1 MDLNPEKVQPE
12 VVTYAF
18 ASFVKEIGQVDV
30 VIASMAWLDSDQTD
44 LEDEETTGRSTRAE
58 EWEDVKDTLGYWAM
72 RCKPLIGS
80 GCLFVACNR
89 IGEEKG
95 RSETVQIFFLLC

>member
-1 MDLNPEKVQPE
+1 MDLNPEKFQPE
-12 VVTYAF
+12 VIPYAF
-18 ASFVKEIGQVDV
+18 ASFAKETGGVDV
-30 VIASMAWLDSDQTD
+30 VIASMAWLDSDPE
-44 LEDEETTGRSTRAE
+44 LEDGEASSSSTRAE

-72 RCKPLIGS
+72 RCKPLVGS

-95 RSETVQIFFLLC
+95 RYPTVQIFLL